1 VNGRST
7 RHRLLGALCL
17 AGVACGSSSS
27 SAPSASASVE
37 APKTKVIEA
46 ADNEDVDAS
55 SSAKASDQ
63 AVVAIP
69 AGKFESG
76 STPGDKGRN
85 PITEPTLAVVELGAF
100 DIDRAPWPNELGKP
114 PLVNVTRDRA
124 AELCKSKGRRLCTE
138 LEWEHACKGPGDDL
152 YAGRA
157 AWDPACAKD
166 PSSCASGFGVVGMGS
181 IRELVVGD
189 IGEVK
194 DLLAAGPV
202 ARGAAPSAPAP
213 DHRCAR
219 RSPVSASTTAE
230 DLGFRCCG
238 GPQNLATIAAP
249 PWKQTFT
256 RVEFSTDKARELF
269 ATVPQ
274 LRKLGDTIKYF
285 DEDNAKRVVQKP
297 QKPEAADV
305 PKGITLTTS
314 ALGWS
319 PVPGEDLL
327 LLTGQAGDD
336 SFIVAFYQ
344 LPEDRYRVGSTMVFH
359 KEKGPIV
366 LGFNGYDGRRQK
378 DKARAT
384 LDWATCWKCPGES
397 GLITYKEDGR
407 VTITQE

>member
-1 VNGRST
+1 MRAHPFP
-7 RHRLLGALCL
+7 RRAL
-17 AGVACGSSSS
+17 AAMSAIGFACSSSSS

-37 APKTKVIEA
+37 GPKSKVIEA
-46 ADNEDVDAS
+46 ADNEDVDS
-55 SSAKASDQ
+55 KSNAKASDQ
-63 AVVAIP
+63 AIVAIP

-85 PITEPTLAVVELGAF
+85 PITEPALVVVDLGAF
-100 DIDRAPWPNELGKP
+100 DIDRSPWPNELDKP
-114 PLVNVTRDRA
+114 PLVNVSRDRA
-124 AELCKSKGRRLCTE
+124 AELCKSRGRRLCTE
-138 LEWEHACKGPGDDL
+138 LEWERACKGPDDDV

-166 PSSCASGFGVVGMGS
+166 PSSCASNFGVVGMGS
-181 IRELVVGD
+181 IREIVAGE

-202 ARGAAPSAPAP
+202 VRGAAPSAPAT

-219 RSPVSASTTAE
+219 RSPVGASASAD

-256 RVEFSTDKARELF
+256 KVELSTDKLRELF
-269 ATVPQ
+269 STVPQ
-274 LRKLGDTIKYF
+274 LRKLGDSLKYF
-285 DEDNAKRVVQKP
+285 DEEGAKRVIQRSD
-297 QKPEAADV
+297 AGDV
-305 PKGITLTTS
+305 PKGITLTTMPL
-314 ALGWS
+314 AWS

-327 LLTGQAGDD
+327 VVTGQAGDD

-344 LPEDRYRVGSTMVFH
+344 LPEDRYRVGSTMIFH

-378 DKARAT
+378 DKARAS
-384 LDWATCWKCPGES
+384 LDWATCWKCLGES
-397 GLITYKEDGR
+397 GLVTYKEDGR

>member
-1 VNGRST
+1 MR
-7 RHRLLGALCL
+7 RLLGLL
-17 AGVACGSSSS
+17 ACGWIACGSNTT
-27 SAPSASASVE
+27 SAPTASATASSG
-37 APKTKVIEA
+37 KDRVIEA
-46 ADNEDVDAS
+46 ADNEDVDAGS
-55 SSAKASDQ
+55 NAKPADKD
-63 AVVAIP
+63 VVSIP

-85 PITEPTLAVVELGAF
+85 PITEPALVVVELGAF

-114 PLVNVTRDRA
+114 PMVNVTRARA
-124 AELCKSKGRRLCTE
+124 DELCRSRGRRLCTE
-138 LEWEHACKGPGDDL
+138 LEWERACKGPDDDV

-157 AWDPACAKD
+157 AWDPQCAKD
-166 PSSCASGFGVVGMGS
+166 PNTCASNFGVVAMGS
-181 IRELVVGD
+181 IRELVVGE

-194 DLLAAGPV
+194 DLVSAGPV
-202 ARGAAPSAPAP
+202 ARGAPASAPAT

-219 RSPVSASTTAE
+219 RSPVTADASAA

-256 RVEFSTDKARELF
+256 RIELSTEKLHELF

-274 LRKLGDTIKYF
+274 LRKLGDTLKYF
-285 DEDNAKRVVQKP
+285 DEENAKRVIQRSD
-297 QKPEAADV
+297 AGDI

-314 ALGWS
+314 PLAWS
-319 PVPGEDLL
+319 PVPGEDLVVV
-327 LLTGQAGDD
+327 TGQAGDD

-344 LPEDRYRVGSTMVFH
+344 LPDDRYRVGSTMVFH

-378 DKARAT
+378 DKSRAT
-384 LDWATCWKCPGES
+384 LDWATCWKCMGES
-397 GLITYKEDGR
+397 GLVTYKEDGR